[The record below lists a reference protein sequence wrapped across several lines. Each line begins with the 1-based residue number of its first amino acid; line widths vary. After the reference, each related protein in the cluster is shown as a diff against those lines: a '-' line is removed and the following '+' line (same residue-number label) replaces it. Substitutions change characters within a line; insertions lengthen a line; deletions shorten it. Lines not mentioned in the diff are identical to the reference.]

1 MKSTYIFLIIFGS
14 IFGSCVLFNP
24 VVKCYYYC
32 FPYKNNENV
41 IEI

>member
-1 MKSTYIFLIIFGS
+1 MEPTYTFLIIFGTV
-14 IFGSCVLFNP
+14 FGSCILFNP

-32 FPYKNNENV
+32 FPYKKEQT

>member
-1 MKSTYIFLIIFGS
+1 MEPTYTFLIIFGTV
-14 IFGSCVLFNP
+14 FGSCILFNP

-32 FPYKNNENV
+32 FPYKREQT

>member
-1 MKSTYIFLIIFGS
+1 MESVYTFLIIFGTVT
-14 IFGSCVLFNP
+14 GSCIMFNP

-32 FPYKNNENV
+32 FPYKREQT

>member
-1 MKSTYIFLIIFGS
+1 MEPTYTFLIIFGTV
-14 IFGSCVLFNP
+14 FGSCVLFNP

-32 FPYKNNENV
+32 FPYKKEQT